1 MKIVL
6 KKISEF
12 KWEIPKSYK
21 KGMRVP
27 GIVYANE
34 KLLKQIKEDESLEQV
49 ANAAFLPGIVKA
61 SLAMPDIHYGYGLP
75 IGGVVATDIEN
86 GGVITPGG
94 VGYDINCGVR
104 VARTNLLKDDIYED
118 KLMRELINTLYK
130 AIPTGVGS
138 EGRISLSKSEEKEVL
153 IYGAK
158 WAIKHGYGKKE
169 DLERIEANG
178 CLKGADPEKVSKK
191 AYERGMNQIGTLGS
205 GNHFLEIQYV
215 DEIYDIEIAEKL
227 GLKHGTITIMI
238 HSGSRGFGHQ
248 ICTDYIVIMNRALSK
263 FKFNLPDRQLV
274 CAPYDSEEGQSYL
287 AAMKCAANYA
297 FCNRQCLM
305 FWAKEAI
312 KKVLRVK
319 EEELKVELI
328 YDVAHNIV
336 KIEKHIVNG
345 EKKLLAVHRKGAT
358 RAFPKGHEELPKIY
372 KDIGQPV
379 LIPGDMGRYSYIL
392 IGTEKAMEETFGSSC
407 HGAGR
412 VLSRNKAK
420 EKARGRSI
428 KQELLD
434 MGIYLKAADKA
445 TEKEEMPEA
454 YKDVSEVVKVV
465 VGAGLAKKIVRLKPI
480 GVIKG

>member
-1 MKIVL
+1 
-6 KKISEF
+6 
-12 KWEIPKSYK
+12 
-21 KGMRVP
+21 
-27 GIVYANE
+27 
-34 KLLKQIKEDESLEQV
+34 
-49 ANAAFLPGIVKA
+49 
-61 SLAMPDIHYGYGLP
+61 
-75 IGGVVATDIEN
+75 
-86 GGVITPGG
+86 
-94 VGYDINCGVR
+94 
-104 VARTNLLKDDIYED
+104 
-118 KLMRELINTLYK
+118 
-130 AIPTGVGS
+130 
-138 EGRISLSKSEEKEVL
+138 
-153 IYGAK
+153 
-158 WAIKHGYGKKE
+158 
-169 DLERIEANG
+169 
-178 CLKGADPEKVSKK
+178 
-191 AYERGMNQIGTLGS
+191 MNQIGTLGS